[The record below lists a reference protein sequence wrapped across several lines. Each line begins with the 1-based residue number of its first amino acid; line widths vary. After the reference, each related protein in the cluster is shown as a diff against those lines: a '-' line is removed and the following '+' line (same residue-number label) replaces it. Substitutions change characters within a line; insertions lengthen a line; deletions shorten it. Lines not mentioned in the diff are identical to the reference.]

1 VLRGVLRVNVV
12 ALVDVVELVVQVL
25 RRRVPRGLE
34 VGDVAQRRER
44 PIPGVQVPHPRG
56 PREAGRQLARLADRV
71 RPPAAR
77 RPWLVRHPPL
87 QRRLRR
93 SLLAPAI
100 RKALFEAVARRGGG
114 LGGRGGAARRRGGG
128 EEAVELPEA
137 TLRRGLTRRRGCAA
151 ARAPCDP
158 PAFCRDRRSRLRRR
172 RDRSWAVR

>member
-1 VLRGVLRVNVV
+1 VRGPWPPCQATPSPGSGEDDVLTG
-12 ALVDVVELVVQVL
+12 
-25 RRRVPRGLE
+25 RRVRNPTSTATNPPSGESR
-34 VGDVAQRRER
+34 QRDSRS
-44 PIPGVQVPHPRG
+44 
-56 PREAGRQLARLADRV
+56 
-71 RPPAAR
+71 PAAR

-87 QRRLRR
+87 RHRPRR
-93 SLLAPAI
+93 SLLAAAI

-137 TLRRGLTRRRGCAA
+137 TLRRGLARRRGCAA

-158 PAFCRDRRSRLRRR
+158 PAFCRYRRSRLRRR